1 MIAITSNVIKVTK
14 HFGFRRIAGL
24 LHILQFD
31 AQRLKMNSLSSIFCP
46 LTSLILETDISYKTL
61 SNAIQI
67 LPLQIIYERL

>member
-31 AQRLKMNSLSSIFCP
+31 AQTFKDELIELHFLCPITP
-46 LTSLILETDISYKTL
+46 LTLEYRPQL
-61 SNAIQI
+61 
-67 LPLQIIYERL
+67 